1 MIKLIEN
8 KISILL
14 KLFNYEAGRFLI
26 IGFITV
32 FLDLLVYFLL
42 INLSVE
48 TLFSKG
54 ISFSIGAIFAYFA
67 NRTYTFKSTIKGFL
81 RFVTFLILYLST
93 LILNVSSN
101 EIILSLLSND
111 NFALI
116 FAFVIATSLSA
127 VLNFVGMKYVVF
139 YELNGQ

>member
-1 MIKLIEN
+1 MSKIIEN

-14 KLFNYEAGRFLI
+14 KLFSYEAGRFLI

-32 FLDLLVYFLL
+32 FIDLTVYFLL

-67 NRTYTFKSTIKGFL
+67 NRAYTFKSNIKGL
-81 RFVTFLILYLST
+81 VRFFIFLILYLST
-93 LILNVSSN
+93 LLLNVSSN
-101 EIILSLLSND
+101 EIILSFLSHY

-116 FAFVIATSLSA
+116 IAFIIATSLSA

-139 YELNGQ
+139 YKLNE